1 MMLIISTYCIDSSE
15 VFLEECQLGVDG
27 AVSSAC
33 RPSPPPCPSM
43 LPLERAEASG
53 TLTRRL
59 TEDEAGDLLS
69 GGPVSAGI
77 TY

>member
-1 MMLIISTYCIDSSE
+1 MDSSE

-33 RPSPPPCPSM
+33 RPSPPPPSM

-77 TY
+77 TYCGVEFVQTW